1 MQLLALQYL
10 IAMTS
15 FAYHTASALAV
26 PFRLPAQHNQT
37 VAEAVLISLKNQT
50 NLTDSEFWPIE
61 GNYWL
66 EIDKSDVYMKL
77 EYVHSVFARAY
88 RTLEKQPADLKLEGI
103 LSITADRTLE
113 PYNEGVFEYSAIPR
127 GETTMGEAFMALKG
141 LTAWYQQEP
150 LQEKKFATYFYL
162 TEQGDGGRGVI
173 GYGALKRTWQPFPPA
188 LSGNVF
194 VSR

>member
-1 MQLLALQYL
+1 MQLLALQHL

-37 VAEAVLISLKNQT
+37 VTEAVLISLKSPT

-66 EIDKSDVYMKL
+66 EIDKSNIHMDL
-77 EYVHSVFARAY
+77 QYVHSVLTRAY
-88 RTLEKQPADLKLEGI
+88 RALEKQPADLKLEGI
-103 LSITADRTLE
+103 LSVKADRTRE
-113 PYNEGVFEYSAIPR
+113 PYNEDVFEYAAIPR
-127 GETTMGEAFMALKG
+127 GESTMGEAFMALKG
-141 LTAWYQQEP
+141 ITAWYQQEP
-150 LQEKKFATYFYL
+150 LQEKRFATYFYL
-162 TEQGDGGRGVI
+162 TDQGEGGRGVF
-173 GYGALKRTWQPFPPA
+173 GYGAMKRKWQPFPPS
-188 LSGNVF
+188 LGGNVS